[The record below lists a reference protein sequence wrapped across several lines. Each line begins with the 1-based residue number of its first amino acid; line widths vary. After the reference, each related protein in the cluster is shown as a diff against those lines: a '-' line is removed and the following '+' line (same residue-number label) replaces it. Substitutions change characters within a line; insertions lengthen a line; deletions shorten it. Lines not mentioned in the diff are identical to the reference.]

1 MANNLFNALGGNQ
14 QQADPM
20 QAFLQ
25 QFNQFRQ
32 SFRGDPKQEV
42 MKLLQSGQ
50 MTQQQFNQLG
60 QAANRLMPMMKK

>member
-1 MANNLFNALGGNQ
+1 MANNLFNALGGSQ

-42 MKLLQSGQ
+42 MNLLQSGR

-60 QAANRLMPMMKK
+60 QAANRLLPVMKK

>member
-1 MANNLFNALGGNQ
+1 MANNLFNLLGGNQ
-14 QQADPM
+14 QQEDPM

-60 QAANRLMPMMKK
+60 QAANRLLPMMKK

>member
-14 QQADPM
+14 QQSDPM

-42 MKLLQSGQ
+42 MNLLQSGR

-60 QAANRLMPMMKK
+60 QAANRLLPMTRK

>member
-1 MANNLFNALGGNQ
+1 MANNLFNALGGKQ
-14 QQADPM
+14 QQAEPM
-20 QAFLQ
+20 QAFFQ

-42 MKLLQSGQ
+42 MKLLQSGR

-60 QAANRLMPMMKK
+60 QAANRLLPMMKK